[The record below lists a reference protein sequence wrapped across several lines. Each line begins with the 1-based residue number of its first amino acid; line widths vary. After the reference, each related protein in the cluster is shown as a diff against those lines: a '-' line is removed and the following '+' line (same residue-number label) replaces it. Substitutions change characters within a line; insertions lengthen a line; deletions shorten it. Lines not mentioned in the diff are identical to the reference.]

1 MFKSIA
7 PCLFSFDLEWIPD
20 PLSAEILHGVEGD
33 GPQAAEA
40 AMQRLWREGGA
51 TEENP
56 QPYLKTVLCRIV
68 SVSGILREASRDG
81 VSLKLVS
88 LPSDVKSAEKVK
100 ERSILT
106 ALLKSIGS
114 RKPQLV
120 GYNSHNADVPIIVQR
135 SIAHGLFGEGMGNR
149 PDKPWE
155 GVDYFSTSSDYNVDM
170 APIVGR
176 WGQTPKLHEIA
187 TLSGIPGK
195 VDTDGGSVP
204 NLWMQGRLQDIVDYN
219 EFDAMTTHL
228 LWARM
233 AHFGGLLSAQAYAHE
248 QDLVRALLDQEL
260 ASGKK
265 HFERYIEEW
274 ERLQRLAAKRA

>member
-120 GYNSHNADVPIIVQR
+120 GYT
-135 SIAHGLFGEGMGNR
+135 IAHGLFGEGMGNR